1 MGAIVQL
8 KHTFDNGLRLI
19 TAPMP
24 HTRAVSMIYFFAAG
38 GCYETEAESGIS
50 HFIEHLCFRGTEKR
64 RTSREITEAIEEVG
78 GIINGGTDKELTTY
92 WCTVASEHYAV
103 ALDVLSDIVRN
114 ARFDE
119 KDIDSER
126 QIIIEEIHMSQDSP
140 MQLVDM
146 MFDELLWPD
155 QAMGRDVAGT
165 DATVSVMQR
174 DQIVDYVRR
183 HYQPDNMVISVAGD
197 IDVERIKE
205 AIDLDMSDWKSER
218 VSKRM
223 ATVNDQTA
231 PRLKIGFRDIEQVH
245 LCLGV
250 PGFSLFHN
258 DRFALRLLSII
269 LGEGMSSRLFLDL
282 REKEGLAYDV
292 SSYCN
297 HYIDSGAFV
306 IYAGVDAKKAERS
319 LVTMIRQ
326 MFALQ
331 DTVTAAELAKSK
343 ALARG
348 RILLSMESSLN
359 VARWG
364 GNQELLGSKMC
375 SVDEIISMIDAVTLD
390 DLKRVAEDIFK
401 PELLNL
407 TAVGPLKDENALKKI
422 LEGSGG

>member
-1 MGAIVQL
+1 MQL

-24 HTRAVSMIYFFAAG
+24 HTRAVSMIYFIAAG
-38 GCYETEAESGIS
+38 GCYETETESGVS
-50 HFIEHLCFRGTEKR
+50 HFIEHLCFRGTKKR
-64 RTSREITEAIEEVG
+64 RTSREITEAIEQVG

-92 WCTVASEHYAV
+92 WCTVAGEHCDI
-103 ALDVLSDIVRN
+103 ALDVLTDLVRN
-114 ARFDE
+114 ARYNA
-119 KDIDSER
+119 KDLESER
-126 QIIIEEIHMSQDSP
+126 QIIVEEIHMSQDSP

-155 QAMGRDVAGT
+155 QAMGRDVAGS
-165 DATVSVMQR
+165 DATICAMTR
-174 DQIVDYVRR
+174 AQIIDYVRR
-183 HYQPDNMVISVAGD
+183 HYQPNNIVISVAGD
-197 IDVERIKE
+197 IDVERI
-205 AIDLDMSDWKSER
+205 IDTIGQSTGDWKSSR
-218 VSKRM
+218 VTKRLK
-223 ATVNDQTA
+223 TVGTQTS
-231 PRLKIGFRDIEQVH
+231 PRLKIAFRDIEQVH

-250 PGFSLFHN
+250 PGLSLFHD
-258 DRFALRLLSII
+258 DRYALRLLSII

-319 LVTMIRQ
+319 LETM
-326 MFALQ
+326 LQ
-331 DTVTAAELAKSK
+331 QLFILKETVSKAELAKAK

-364 GNQELLGSKMC
+364 GNQELLGSKVC
-375 SVDEIISMIDAVTLD
+375 SMDEIISFIDAVTLS
-390 DLKRVAEDIFK
+390 DLKRVAANTFK
-401 PELLNL
+401 PDLLNL
-407 TAVGPLKDENALKKI
+407 TAVGPLKNEGKLRHILDNA
-422 LEGSGG
+422 GR

>member
-1 MGAIVQL
+1 MQL

-38 GCYETEAESGIS
+38 GCYETQSESGIS

-64 RTSREITEAIEEVG
+64 RTSREITEAIEQVG

-92 WCTVASEHYAV
+92 WCTVASEHNAV
-103 ALDVLSDIVRN
+103 ALDVLSDLVRN
-114 ARFDE
+114 ARFDA
-119 KDIDSER
+119 KDIESER

-140 MQLVDM
+140 IQLVDM
-146 MFDELLWPD
+146 MFDELLWPN

-165 DATVSVMQR
+165 DATVGAMTR
-174 DQIVDYVRR
+174 DQITDYVRR
-183 HYQPDNMVISVAGD
+183 HYQPNTMVISVAGD
-197 IDVERIKE
+197 IDVERIK
-205 AIDLDMSDWKSER
+205 DTVGQSMRDWKSGQ
-218 VSKRM
+218 VSKRID
-223 ATVNDQTA
+223 TVSKQTS

-250 PGFSLFHN
+250 PGLSLFHD

-306 IYAGVDAKKAERS
+306 IYAGVDAKKADRS
-319 LVTMIRQ
+319 LTTM
-326 MFALQ
+326 LQ
-331 DTVTAAELAKSK
+331 QLFVLKDTVSAAELAKSK

-375 SVDEIISMIDAVTLD
+375 SMDEIISLIDAVKLD
-390 DLKRVAEDIFK
+390 DLKRVAEDTFR
-401 PELLNL
+401 PNLLNL
-407 TAVGPLKDENALKKI
+407 TAVGPLKDENVLRQLLHNA
-422 LEGSGG
+422 GR